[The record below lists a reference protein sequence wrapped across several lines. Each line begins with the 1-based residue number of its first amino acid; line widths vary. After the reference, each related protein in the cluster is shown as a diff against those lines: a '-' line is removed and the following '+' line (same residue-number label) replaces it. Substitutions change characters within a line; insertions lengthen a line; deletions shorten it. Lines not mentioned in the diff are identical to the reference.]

1 MLKLTLF
8 RGEQK
13 HPLNAN
19 ELLLPAPFQKQGRA
33 SRAHAPANGQ
43 QQNWTISRIEN
54 VRNCQLKGSALYVR
68 IGAMEDMLHGDFHSR
83 KSQ

>member
-1 MLKLTLF
+1 M
-8 RGEQK
+8 
-13 HPLNAN
+13 
-19 ELLLPAPFQKQGRA
+19 
-33 SRAHAPANGQ
+33 Q